1 MFKIKHHLLFLN
13 IFVLIGLELFLI
25 SSNNQVMAMENN
37 NPLKIIYNI
46 KDKNINE
53 NKKKIIKISYYVND
67 KNLSL
72 ADMATKINIM
82 NSNKKQLVDYKKII
96 KKGAKSKW
104 KN

>member
-82 NSNKKQLVDYKKII
+82 NSNKKTISRL
-96 KKGAKSKW
+96 
-104 KN
+104 